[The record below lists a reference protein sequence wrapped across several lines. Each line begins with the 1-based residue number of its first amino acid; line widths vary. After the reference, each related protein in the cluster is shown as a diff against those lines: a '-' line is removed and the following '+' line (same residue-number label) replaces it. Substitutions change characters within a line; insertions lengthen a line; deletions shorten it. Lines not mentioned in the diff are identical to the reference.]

1 MEIGTD
7 MSDRNITA
15 MVTGASAGLGAEF
28 CRQLADRCDVII
40 AVARRAEPMQ
50 LLAEELKGKAE
61 VHIVE
66 ADLTTIEGVARATE
80 AIRQQGP
87 LDYLINNAGFSAM
100 GKFERGEIEVQL
112 AMVNLH
118 IGATLSLCRAAIPY
132 MRELGGGYIVNV
144 SSVGGFLPS
153 PGVSVYSATKAF
165 LNSYSVSLQ
174 AELAGSGIS
183 VQSLCPGYTR
193 TEIHDI
199 DAMDKFDKAMVP
211 DEYWMEVGPVVRA
224 SLEGLSSEDVILIAG
239 ENNLALVKKVLK
251 SQLES
256 L

>member
-1 MEIGTD
+1 

-40 AVARRAEPMQ
+40 AVARRTEPMQ
-50 LLAEELKGKAE
+50 SLVEELKDKAE

-87 LDYLINNAGFSAM
+87 LDYLVNNAGFSAL
-100 GKFERGEIEVQL
+100 GNFEHSELDVQL
-112 AMVNLH
+112 AMVDLH

-132 MRELGGGYIVNV
+132 MREIGGGYIVNV
-144 SSVGGFLPS
+144 SSVGALLPS

-183 VQSLCPGYTR
+183 VQALCPGYTR

-199 DAMDKFDKAMVP
+199 DAMEGFDKAMVP
-211 DEYWMEVGPVVRA
+211 DEYWMEVGPVVST
-224 SLEGLSSEDVILIAG
+224 SLDCLNDESVILVVG
-239 ENNLALVKKVLK
+239 EGNLALVKKVLK
-251 SQLES
+251 NQLDS

>member
-1 MEIGTD
+1 

-28 CRQLADRCDVII
+28 CRQLAEHCDVII

-50 LLAEELKGKAE
+50 SLAEELKHKAE

-66 ADLTTIEGVARATE
+66 ADLTSTEGVARATE

-87 LDYLINNAGFSAM
+87 LDYLINNAGFSAL
-100 GKFERGEIEVQL
+100 GPFTHSEIEVQL

-118 IGATLSLCRAAIPY
+118 IGATMSLCRVAIPY
-132 MRELGGGYIVNV
+132 MREIGGGYIVNV
-144 SSVGGFLPS
+144 SSVGAFLPS

-174 AELAGSGIS
+174 AELADTGIS
-183 VQSLCPGYTR
+183 VQALCPGYTR
-193 TEIHDI
+193 TEIHDTESMH
-199 DAMDKFDKAMVP
+199 AFDKAVVP
-211 DEYWMEVGPVVRA
+211 DDYWMEVGPVVQA
-224 SLEGLSSEDVILIAG
+224 SLDGLSSDDVILIAG
-239 ENNLALVKKVLK
+239 ENNLALVKKVLAG
-251 SQLES
+251 QLGA